1 MTDLEQ
7 EQFKEALTA
16 EAFRLGFCDIGFT
29 TPDSIGEAG
38 PRLRDFIDHGY
49 HGEMDWMQTHIERR
63 VSPRHLWAEAKSV
76 IMLMMNYG
84 PDEDPLLKNDH
95 QQMGNIS
102 VYAQGHD
109 YHDVV
114 KKKLKT
120 LARWLI
126 DSAGGDVK
134 VFVDT
139 APLMEKP
146 LAQMAGLGWQGK
158 HTNIVS
164 RRHGSWTFLG
174 SIFTTVELQDTEPE
188 TDHCGQ
194 CHACLD
200 ICPTQAFVAP
210 YKMDARKCISYLT
223 IEHKGAVPHVYRE
236 AIGNRIYG
244 CDDCLA
250 VCPWNKYAHQ
260 ASELR
265 LLGRAENKAPD
276 LLTLV
281 GLSDVDF
288 RARFQAS
295 PIKRIGRARFTRNVL
310 IAIGNM
316 GADTDARYL
325 LAVEALLN
333 DAEPIVRGAAIWAL
347 KRLDR
352 DRARTLM
359 PALKLK
365 ELDAEVLIEWEMD
378 E

>member
-1 MTDLEQ
+1 
-7 EQFKEALTA
+7 
-16 EAFRLGFCDIGFT
+16 
-29 TPDSIGEAG
+29 
-38 PRLRDFIDHGY
+38 
-49 HGEMDWMQTHIERR
+49 
-63 VSPRHLWAEAKSV
+63 
-76 IMLMMNYG
+76 
-84 PDEDPLLKNDH
+84 
-95 QQMGNIS
+95 
-102 VYAQGHD
+102 
-109 YHDVV
+109 V

-174 SIFTTVELQDTEPE
+174 SIFTTVELQHTKPE

-223 IEHKGAVPHVYRE
+223 IEHKGAIPHVYRE

-265 LLGRAENKAPD
+265 LVGRAENKAPD
-276 LLTLV
+276 LLALV
-281 GLSDVDF
+281 GLSDTAF

-316 GADTDARYL
+316 GTAADERYL

-333 DAEPIVRGAAIWAL
+333 DEAPIIRGAAIWAL
-347 KRLDR
+347 KRLDP
-352 DRARTLM
+352 DRALALM
-359 PALKLK
+359 PALKSK
-365 ELDAEVLIEWEMD
+365 EPNAEVLIEWEMA
-378 E
+378 

>member
-7 EQFKEALTA
+7 QQFKEELTA

-29 TPDSIGEAG
+29 TPDTIGEAG
-38 PRLRDFIDHGY
+38 PRLRDFVDHGY

-76 IMLMMNYG
+76 VMLMMNYG
-84 PDEDPLLKNDH
+84 PDEDPLLKNE
-95 QQMGNIS
+95 QQQIGNIS

-109 YHDVV
+109 YHDIV

-174 SIFTTVELQDTEPE
+174 SIFTTVELQHTEPE

-223 IEHKGAVPHVYRE
+223 IEHKGAIPHVYRE

-265 LLGRAENKAPD
+265 LVGRAENKAPD

-281 GLSDVDF
+281 GLSDAAF

-316 GADTDARYL
+316 GTAADERYL

-333 DAEPIVRGAAIWAL
+333 DEAPIIRGAAIWAL
-347 KRLDR
+347 KRLDL
-352 DRARTLM
+352 DRALALL
-359 PALKLK
+359 PALKSK
-365 ELDAEVLIEWEMD
+365 EPDTEVLIEWEMA
-378 E
+378 

>member
-7 EQFKEALTA
+7 KQFKEALTA

-29 TPDSIGEAG
+29 TPDAIGEAG
-38 PRLRDFIDHGY
+38 PRLRDFVDHGY

-84 PDEDPLLKNDH
+84 PDEDPLLKNE
-95 QQMGNIS
+95 QQQIGNIS

-109 YHDVV
+109 YHDIV

-174 SIFTTVELQDTEPE
+174 SIFTTVELQHTKPE

-223 IEHKGAVPHVYRE
+223 IEHKGAIPHVYRE

-265 LLGRAENKAPD
+265 LVGRAENKAPD
-276 LLTLV
+276 LLALV
-281 GLSDVDF
+281 GLSDTAF

-316 GADTDARYL
+316 GTAADERYL

-333 DAEPIVRGAAIWAL
+333 DEAPIIRGAAIWAL
-347 KRLDR
+347 KRLDP
-352 DRARTLM
+352 DRALALM
-359 PALKLK
+359 PALKSK
-365 ELDAEVLIEWEMD
+365 EPDTEVLIEWEMA
-378 E
+378 